1 MPVSYTHLF
10 TVALIGVAVAIVTL
24 LAAGRHA
31 PVSYTHLQV
40 GGFDNLEE
48 AALMERRLKREGYQT
63 VIVSE

>member
-1 MPVSYTHLF
+1 MEMDFPAFIDDSGEYLRV
-10 TVALIGVAVAIVTL
+10 
-24 LAAGRHA
+24 
-31 PVSYTHLQV
+31 QV